1 MAEKKYYVV
10 WKGKTPGIY
19 ENWAECNKQ
28 VNGFAGAE
36 FMAFTEKDTALK
48 AFREP
53 SQRYFA
59 EKHALFDDKDKS
71 KKNVGLPIYESIA
84 VDGACNMQARIM
96 EYRGV
101 DARTGTEIFRQGPF
115 EGATNNMGEFLAL
128 VHALA
133 LCKQNNM
140 PNMPIYTDSVTALA
154 WLRNKKHKSETERT
168 PQNAKVFEMLD
179 RAEKWLTSNTYTNPV
194 LKWETRV
201 WGEIPA
207 DFGRK

>member
-19 ENWAECNKQ
+19 DSWSECNLQ
-28 VNGFAGAE
+28 VSGFPGAE
-36 FMAFTEKDTALK
+36 FMAFKDKGLAMK

-59 EKHALFDDKDKS
+59 EKKPLFEVSEKDVKS
-71 KKNVGLPIYESIA
+71 VGLPVYESIA
-84 VDGACNMQARIM
+84 VDAACNMVTRVM

-101 DARTGTEIFRQGPF
+101 DARTGKELFRQGPF
-115 EGATNNMGEFLAL
+115 QGATNNMGEFLAI

-133 LCKQNNM
+133 MCKQNNL
-140 PNMPIYTDSVTALA
+140 PSMPIYTDSVTALA

-168 PQNAKVFEMLD
+168 RENQKVFELLD
-179 RAEKWLTSNTYTNPV
+179 RAENWLASNTYSNPV
-194 LKWETRV
+194 KKWETRV